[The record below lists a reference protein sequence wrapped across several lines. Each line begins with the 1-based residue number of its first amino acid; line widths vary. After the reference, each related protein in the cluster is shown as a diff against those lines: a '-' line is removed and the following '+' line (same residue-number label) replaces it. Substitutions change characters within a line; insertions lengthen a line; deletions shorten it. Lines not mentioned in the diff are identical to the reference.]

1 MEPVSLSKCL
11 SKPCYLTFIQISTTC
26 HYSSLRRLYSS
37 PPGSSKRSSECMPV
51 SSFCLNKTP
60 LYIPLFQTI
69 SIFYSSSTVFTLA
82 PKLWKSL
89 HRPVRLTG
97 PLILFKSLLKT
108 QLYKLAFLKYF
119 GHYSNNLFCESDV
132 RKYQVR
138 MCSPHKWRISQSVV
152 CSVTVNSCSWR
163 TVMVVLTFLVQTEWT
178 GKWVCAPMW
187 RWRSITQCDAVTANV
202 VLNFTE
208 LRESDFSLLQATNQ
222 TWILLSPKVKSK

>member
-1 MEPVSLSKCL
+1 MKCLGCHSVWFSCHIVWWLWRRSLIFWAVADHRTSLEVEPVSLSKCL

-69 SIFYSSSTVFTLA
+69 SIFYSASTVFTLA

-89 HRPVRLTG
+89 HRPIRLTG

-119 GHYSNNLFCESDV
+119 GHYSNNL
-132 RKYQVR
+132 
-138 MCSPHKWRISQSVV
+138 
-152 CSVTVNSCSWR
+152 N
-163 TVMVVLTFLVQTEWT
+163 
-178 GKWVCAPMW
+178 PMLGNI
-187 RWRSITQCDAVTANV
+187 R
-202 VLNFTE
+202 
-208 LRESDFSLLQATNQ
+208 
-222 TWILLSPKVKSK
+222 